1 MGKQKRILII
11 RTDKVGD
18 VIMITPLVRELRKT
32 FPDSYISVLVNPAVA
47 DVFKHNPNINS
58 IISDDLTNES
68 FWDVVREIKERNFSH
83 GLLVFPTERA
93 AFQMLWGG
101 VRKRFMTG
109 YRLYSL
115 ITLCKGV
122 SRNKYRNIKHEADYC
137 MDLARRIGVETNNIK
152 VELFIS
158 EDEKIKAEQILL
170 DNGISLNSFKIFL
183 HTGSGLSAPN
193 WSEEKYYNLIKEI
206 VKKYNNKNFSLIL
219 TAREMSE
226 DFLKKIK
233 NINDKRIFDL
243 SKALISLRDL
253 IICISKA
260 DLFISSST
268 GAAHIADALDIK
280 SIVIHCHRNV
290 SSAKHWGIL
299 NEKSINLE
307 VSKEFCDAN
316 CSSDKKI
323 CMIEEGLKVEDVL
336 NNIIIS

>member
-1 MGKQKRILII
+1 
-11 RTDKVGD
+11 
-18 VIMITPLVRELRKT
+18 MI
-32 FPDSYISVLVNPAVA
+32 
-47 DVFKHNPNINS
+47 
-58 IISDDLTNES
+58 
-68 FWDVVREIKERNFSH
+68 
-83 GLLVFPTERA
+83 
-93 AFQMLWGG
+93 
-101 VRKRFMTG
+101 
-109 YRLYSL
+109 
-115 ITLCKGV
+115 
-122 SRNKYRNIKHEADYC
+122 
-137 MDLARRIGVETNNIK
+137 
-152 VELFIS
+152 
-158 EDEKIKAEQILL
+158 
-170 DNGISLNSFKIFL
+170 
-183 HTGSGLSAPN
+183 
-193 WSEEKYYNLIKEI
+193 
-206 VKKYNNKNFSLIL
+206 
-219 TAREMSE
+219 
-226 DFLKKIK
+226 
-233 NINDKRIFDL
+233 KRIFDL